1 MARVLRRPAAR
12 GVYALATMVVLLAL
26 AACGSHGSAP
36 QLGQS
41 AHVALAWTSHPGSS
55 PTGSGT
61 RDSAG
66 SATLTPFYATH
77 FVVYKGASGIPYKS
91 PATPLQL
98 RDGDCGG
105 PVIAPLTDNAP
116 DLSGKQPPLVW
127 PDGSGGV
134 DVAITPSDQLWLTL
148 LASAGANPTVL
159 ACGHPLS
166 GDKQYFDLL
175 SVTYDQG
182 RLLLGHTLA
191 TALSEPIIA
200 SHVDV
205 KLAQSASGPVAW
217 AVHTGSCAGNTVAS
231 GQFTSNATTG
241 GTLFEAPNMSDWWLS
256 VTTGSGSSAHTACG
270 KVSA

>member
-1 MARVLRRPAAR
+1 MARVWSRLAPLA
-12 GVYALATMVVLLAL
+12 VYALATLGVVLML

-41 AHVALAWTSHPGSS
+41 AHVALTWTSPPTPS
-55 PTGSGT
+55 PAGRGATGA
-61 RDSAG
+61 AG

-77 FVVYKGASGIPYKS
+77 FVVYKGANEIAYKN

-98 RDGDCGG
+98 RNGDCGG
-105 PVIAPLTDNAP
+105 TVIAPLTDNAP
-116 DLSGKQPPLVW
+116 VPSGAQPPLVW

-134 DVAITPSDQLWLTL
+134 DVAATPSDQLWLTL
-148 LASAGANPTVL
+148 LASPGANPTIL

-166 GDKQYFDLL
+166 GDRQYFDLL
-175 SVTYDQG
+175 SVTFDQG

-205 KLAQSASGPVAW
+205 KLAQAATGPVTW
-217 AVHTGSCAGNTVAS
+217 AVRTGSCTGDTVAS
-231 GQFTSNATTG
+231 GQFAANATTG
-241 GTLFEAPNMSDWWLS
+241 GTLFEAPSTSDWWLS
-256 VTTGSGSSAHTACG
+256 VTMGGGSSARAACG
-270 KVSA
+270 KVSG